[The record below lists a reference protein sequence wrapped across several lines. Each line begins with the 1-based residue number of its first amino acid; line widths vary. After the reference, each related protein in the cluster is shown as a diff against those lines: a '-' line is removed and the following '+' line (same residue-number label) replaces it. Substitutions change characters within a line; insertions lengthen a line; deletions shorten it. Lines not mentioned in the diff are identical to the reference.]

1 MTQITWNCLKKTFV
15 NKIWEREGEKESGK
29 ETDTQ
34 KERNI
39 YRERERMKCKQN
51 KLADSIEKSLGV
63 IILFC
68 FNW

>member
-1 MTQITWNCLKKTFV
+1 MRERGG
-15 NKIWEREGEKESGK
+15 EREWEGDRHTKREKYIE
-29 ETDTQ
+29 
-34 KERNI
+34 
-39 YRERERMKCKQN
+39 RERERMKCKQN